1 MKDGDT
7 VVDIGASSG
16 PFTYSILNK
25 NPKKVYCLEPSK
37 NFFKSLEENTKNY
50 PVKCIN
56 KAIVS
61 ENYDKNQFLYVFW
74 EEDFDNIDTITF
86 KQFIEENNI
95 SNIDLLKMD
104 CESGEY
110 DIFTEENLDFLLNN
124 VNNIVAEFHHVW
136 EGDDCHYKFENF
148 KKNILP
154 KIPHYRIYS
163 IGNSE
168 NFDITDKL
176 YFSNYIESNYH
187 QVMIYISKE
196 PFYNQ
201 KKKIID
207 CFRFYNEKELLEL
220 RYDLYKD
227 YVDHFIIL
235 EGNRTQSGVLREEL
249 LAKKYI
255 KELNLPKEKFR
266 VIEVELPGNDEEIE
280 NIEEDIMFR
289 SLSGH
294 SNDTYKNSL
303 NARTRERLLLDSLL
317 DVVSDFNDNDVF
329 LVSDCD
335 EIIKPENIPYFSDMV
350 LKNSERLIKVPLVEL
365 QGRANLRAYNRET
378 DIPISTDNVFFM
390 CTKKHFEK
398 CTPFRMRFD
407 INNLYDVAY
416 LTEDGKRLEDCG
428 WHFSWMGN
436 SNRLKLK
443 QKSTSHYADK
453 IESALIKDMNSPEL
467 EKFIEEW
474 KPSVDGFNPWGHRN
488 TLLKF
493 YPEENLPKQ
502 IIDNEKFRL
511 FFLGEKNNIVER
523 KTVDSNGY
531 DLYFKFENVCENSYS
546 KAIEKS
552 LSLSF
557 DGKTTL
563 PDWILNM
570 QGMSGRKYRIF
581 INNLISLLDNPKYL
595 EIGCWKGSTFFSAIH
610 SNKNVEATGIDNW
623 SEFGGPKEE
632 FFMNFEKCLTSC
644 DKNSINFIESDFRNL
659 NNSLNKKYNIY
670 LFDGPHKENDHY
682 DSLFLFYEYLED
694 EFIFICDDWNWKDIK
709 NGTLKAMKKLNLD
722 VLYSVEIETTNKEYG
737 NEGEYSDW
745 HNGYYIVV
753 CKKNTKTSI
762 PVIGVPVVNGV
773 NWLKRLIDSVD
784 YPVDEFF
791 IVNNSGDENVE
802 MELNSICNSKHDFIK
817 KIKVCNLPSNLGVSG
832 AWNLIIK
839 SYIMSPYWIIC
850 NNDVA
855 FTPGFLEN
863 MVKKSKDSDVGM
875 VHCSSGDNQLG
886 SYECFLLKD
895 WVVEKCGLFDE
906 NFYPCYVEDIDYT
919 IRTNS
924 ENIKKEFMNFPI
936 FHGETQDYSLS
947 GSQTWR
953 MDLSLKE
960 KIDYSR
966 IVNESEYMV
975 KKWGNDWYSLF
986 RNSSIKNIKHNIV
999 ENYSLDFNRKKYL
1012 GF

>member
-1 MKDGDT
+1 M
-7 VVDIGASSG
+7 
-16 PFTYSILNK
+16 
-25 NPKKVYCLEPSK
+25 
-37 NFFKSLEENTKNY
+37 
-50 PVKCIN
+50 
-56 KAIVS
+56 
-61 ENYDKNQFLYVFW
+61 
-74 EEDFDNIDTITF
+74 
-86 KQFIEENNI
+86 
-95 SNIDLLKMD
+95 
-104 CESGEY
+104 
-110 DIFTEENLDFLLNN
+110 
-124 VNNIVAEFHHVW
+124 
-136 EGDDCHYKFENF
+136 
-148 KKNILP
+148 
-154 KIPHYRIYS
+154 
-163 IGNSE
+163 
-168 NFDITDKL
+168 
-176 YFSNYIESNYH
+176 
-187 QVMIYISKE
+187 
-196 PFYNQ
+196 
-201 KKKIID
+201 
-207 CFRFYNEKELLEL
+207 
-220 RYDLYKD
+220 
-227 YVDHFIIL
+227 
-235 EGNRTQSGVLREEL
+235 

-975 KKWGNDWYSLF
+975 KKWGNDWHSLF